1 MGCSTSKLDSQEAV
15 QLCKDRKMFIEQAV
29 EYRLQFA
36 SGHVAYIESMRRVSS
51 ALRGYVEGE
60 EYREFLVDAFTTPAF
75 TPVKKINSGFIS
87 IASKPF
93 TMKSLQSEKNSA
105 VKVNYFKSGG
115 SSSISVEEKPQSPEI
130 LRVEAYSPVHQSG
143 MDGFFT
149 MHSVPISSSFY
160 HSSPN
165 NMPNF
170 PSPSPQNSQWDSFWD
185 PFSSLDYYGYPVT
198 SGLDQTI
205 LDDGNG
211 ITQVQK
217 EEAVPDLEKHID
229 SRESSKEKSAQI
241 RHSLNKDEVVVKD
254 VNDGEKIDSH
264 HLEKELQPNAN
275 HNTAVEK
282 TQNDSQLSS
291 KETTVVDSEAKKEI
305 PGFTVYVNTRL
316 TSMAEAIKDLEAQF
330 RIACNSAKEVSAMLE
345 DTAAQN
351 PSISNDL
358 TPMKMLNP
366 VALFHSGSS
375 KSLSSKFLVNPSII
389 EENSDQNS
397 SHQST
402 LDRLRLWEKKL
413 YQEVRAGERVR
424 LAYEKKCAQLRNQE
438 ENNADHPSIDK
449 TRAAIGSLLAQIK
462 VSIHSVEAI
471 SKRIETLRDEELQP
485 QLLQLM
491 QGLGKMWKVMAECH
505 QLQKCILDEAK
516 VLLSSSSS
524 PSKHSAAKCYTKV
537 PPSEPQQLGRS
548 AANLEI
554 ELRNWRACF
563 ESWIVSQRSYLH
575 ALTGWLLCCV
585 RANPITSKLPFSSCI
600 SMGAPPV
607 FSICIQWSRLLD
619 SINEVPVLDGLEFF
633 MAGIGSLSAHQ
644 LREDP
649 PRSKE
654 TSNTEVVEAGKIVK
668 EEALTA
674 EKIGVVYSGM
684 SASVS
689 ALTEFAIVSAEGY
702 ADLLKNW
709 EDKKQCAGA
718 NGV

>member
-36 SGHVAYIESMRRVSS
+36 LGHVAYIESMRRVSS
-51 ALRGYVEGE
+51 ALRGYIEGE
-60 EYREFLVDAFTTPAF
+60 EYSEFLVDAFTTPAF

-87 IASKPF
+87 IASKSF
-93 TMKSLQSEKNSA
+93 TMKPLQSEKNSS
-105 VKVNYFKSGG
+105 VKENYFKSGG
-115 SSSISVEEKPQSPEI
+115 SSSISVEEKPQSHEI

-143 MDGFFT
+143 MDGFFA

-160 HSSPN
+160 QSSPN

-198 SGLDQTI
+198 TSLDQTI

-217 EEAVPDLEKHID
+217 EEAAPDLEKHID

-241 RHSLNKDEVVVKD
+241 RHSLNKDEVVVED
-254 VNDGEKIDSH
+254 VNDGEKIDDKIDSH

-291 KETTVVDSEAKKEI
+291 KETTVVDCEAKKEI
-305 PGFTVYVNTRL
+305 PGFTVYVNTRP
-316 TSMAEAIKDLEAQF
+316 TRMAEAIKDLEAQF

-345 DTAAQN
+345 ATEAQN
-351 PSISNDL
+351 PSILNDL

-366 VALFHSGSS
+366 VALFRSGSS

-389 EENSDQNS
+389 EENIYQNS

-402 LDRLRLWEKKL
+402 LDRLHLWEKKL

-516 VLLSSSSS
+516 VLLSSSS
-524 PSKHSAAKCYTKV
+524 PSKHSAAKSYTKV
-537 PPSEPQQLGRS
+537 PPSDPQQLGRS

-585 RANPITSKLPFSSCI
+585 HANPSTSKLLPFSSCI
-600 SMGAPPV
+600 SVGAPPV

-619 SINEVPVLDGLEFF
+619 SINEVPVLDGLDFF
-633 MAGIGSLSAHQ
+633 MAGIGSLSAQQ

-649 PRSKE
+649 HRSKE
-654 TSNTEVVEAGKIVK
+654 TSNTEVVEAGKLVK

-709 EDKKQCAGA
+709 EDKK
-718 NGV
+718 

>member
-36 SGHVAYIESMRRVSS
+36 LGHAAYIESMRRVSS

-60 EYREFLVDAFTTPAF
+60 EYSEFLVDAFTTPAF

-87 IASKPF
+87 IASKSF
-93 TMKSLQSEKNSA
+93 TMKPLQSEKNSA

-143 MDGFFT
+143 MDGFFA

-160 HSSPN
+160 QSSPN

-198 SGLDQTI
+198 TSLDQTI

-211 ITQVQK
+211 ITEVQK

-229 SRESSKEKSAQI
+229 SRESSKEKSSQI
-241 RHSLNKDEVVVKD
+241 RHSLNKDEVVVED
-254 VNDGEKIDSH
+254 VNDGEKIDDKIDSH

-291 KETTVVDSEAKKEI
+291 KETTAVDCEAKKEI
-305 PGFTVYVNTRL
+305 PGFTVYVNTRP

-345 DTAAQN
+345 ATEAQN
-351 PSISNDL
+351 PSILNDL

-375 KSLSSKFLVNPSII
+375 KSLSSKFL
-389 EENSDQNS
+389 
-397 SHQST
+397 
-402 LDRLRLWEKKL
+402 
-413 YQEVRAGERVR
+413 AGERVR

-471 SKRIETLRDEELQP
+471 SKRIETLRDEELQH

-516 VLLSSSSS
+516 VLLSSSS
-524 PSKHSAAKCYTKV
+524 PSKHSAAKSYTKV
-537 PPSEPQQLGRS
+537 PPSDPQQLGRS

-585 RANPITSKLPFSSCI
+585 RANPITSKLLPFSSCI
-600 SMGAPPV
+600 SVGAPPV

-619 SINEVPVLDGLEFF
+619 SINEVPVLDGLDFF
-633 MAGIGSLSAHQ
+633 MAGIGSLSAQQ
-644 LREDP
+644 LKEDP
-649 PRSKE
+649 HRSKE
-654 TSNTEVVEAGKIVK
+654 TSNTEVVEAGKLVK

-674 EKIGVVYSGM
+674 EMIGVVHSGM

-709 EDKKQCAGA
+709 EDKK
-718 NGV
+718 

>member
-36 SGHVAYIESMRRVSS
+36 LGHAAYIESMRRVSS

-60 EYREFLVDAFTTPAF
+60 EYSEFLVDAFTTPAF

-87 IASKPF
+87 IASKSF
-93 TMKSLQSEKNSA
+93 TMKPLQSEKNSA
-105 VKVNYFKSGG
+105 VK
-115 SSSISVEEKPQSPEI
+115 
-130 LRVEAYSPVHQSG
+130 SG
-143 MDGFFT
+143 MDGFFA

-160 HSSPN
+160 QSSPN

-198 SGLDQTI
+198 TSLDQTI
-205 LDDGNG
+205 LDD
-211 ITQVQK
+211 
-217 EEAVPDLEKHID
+217 
-229 SRESSKEKSAQI
+229 
-241 RHSLNKDEVVVKD
+241 DEVVVED
-254 VNDGEKIDSH
+254 VNDGEKIDDKIDSH

-291 KETTVVDSEAKKEI
+291 KETTAVDCEAKKEI
-305 PGFTVYVNTRL
+305 PGFTVYVNTRP

-345 DTAAQN
+345 ATEAQN
-351 PSISNDL
+351 PSILNDL

-366 VALFHSGSS
+366 VALFHSESS
-375 KSLSSKFLVNPSII
+375 KSLSSKFL
-389 EENSDQNS
+389 
-397 SHQST
+397 
-402 LDRLRLWEKKL
+402 
-413 YQEVRAGERVR
+413 AGERVR

-471 SKRIETLRDEELQP
+471 SKRIETLRDEELQH

-516 VLLSSSSS
+516 VLLSSSS
-524 PSKHSAAKCYTKV
+524 PSKHSAAKSYTKV
-537 PPSEPQQLGRS
+537 PPSDPQQLGRS

-585 RANPITSKLPFSSCI
+585 RANPITSKLLPFSSCI
-600 SMGAPPV
+600 SVGAPPV

-619 SINEVPVLDGLEFF
+619 SINEVPVLDGLDFF
-633 MAGIGSLSAHQ
+633 MAGIGSLSAQQ

-649 PRSKE
+649 HRSKE
-654 TSNTEVVEAGKIVK
+654 TSNTEVVEAGKLVK

-674 EKIGVVYSGM
+674 EMIGVVYSGM

-709 EDKKQCAGA
+709 EDKK
-718 NGV
+718 